1 MSGSSFTDRTL
12 GRRGFLAAAGSAL
25 LLARGAVSPARA
37 QQDSIAGGGALGSLR
52 EPGAAGKNR
61 APITA
66 RDNDEYI
73 MNIEKQ
79 LKCTCGCNLDI
90 YTCRTTDFTC
100 DVSPALHRE
109 VLALQDEGKDADGII
124 AAFVAK
130 HGEQILMAPKPEG
143 FNLAGYLVPGTLVLL
158 AGGILTWVLARRRQV
173 LEPATAAMS
182 ALPEASADELEHL
195 RRALAESEE

>member
-1 MSGSSFTDRTL
+1 VSRAVPADRSLT
-12 GRRGFLAAAGSAL
+12 RRGFLATAGGML
-25 LLARGAVSPARA
+25 LVAPATVPIARA

-52 EPGAAGKNR
+52 EPDAAGKNR
-61 APITA
+61 TPTSV

-73 MNIEKQ
+73 MNIEKR

-100 DVSPALHRE
+100 EVSPALHRE
-109 VLALQDEGKDADGII
+109 VLALQDQGKDAEGII
-124 AAFVAK
+124 AAFVAR

-158 AGGILTWVLARRRQV
+158 AGAILTWVLARRRHTV
-173 LEPATAAMS
+173 EPAAAS
-182 ALPEASADELEHL
+182 VATLPEASPDELERL
-195 RRALAESEE
+195 RKALAESE